1 MRVRPLNRPN
11 HDTRPVGT
19 PEDYNLAIATQQLL
33 WYSTLELRRVV
44 RMSAETVAMM
54 TAVFRGSFPS
64 PPPHPVGT
72 VTGDVLQDDVIV
84 ALFPAG
90 AQDTLPL
97 LQSIQTEYGAH
108 TSFIQRYSADEA
120 AGA

>member
-1 MRVRPLNRPN
+1 MSVRPLNRPH

-19 PEDYNLAIATQQLL
+19 PEDCNLAIATQQLL

-44 RMSAETVAMM
+44 RISAETAAMM

-64 PPPHPVGT
+64 LPVGT
-72 VTGDVLQDDVIV
+72 VNRRRLQDDAIV

-97 LQSIQTEYGAH
+97 LQSIQTKYGAH
-108 TSFIQRYSADEA
+108 PSFIQRYSADEA